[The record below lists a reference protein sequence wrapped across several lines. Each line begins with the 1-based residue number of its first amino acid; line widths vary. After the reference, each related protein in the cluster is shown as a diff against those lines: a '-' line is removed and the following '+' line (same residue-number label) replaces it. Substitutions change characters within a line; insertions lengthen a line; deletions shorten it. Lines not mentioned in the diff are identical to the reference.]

1 MVNRHLQGK
10 FKFFQW
16 LLIVVFLVLEVRLA
30 TLQLLEAP
38 VYKTKAELNQFR
50 FLPIKAPRGEIVDCK
65 GRVLAGNKIVNT
77 ISFFRQDVD
86 DQELEETIQNLATLL
101 RDFYPEIDADYI
113 RERIEHQPRPYEP
126 VVIKRD
132 VPIEVVSRLEE
143 HRSELPGVM
152 IRKEIVRT
160 YPEGSLASH
169 LLGYVGEISTEELE
183 KLQGEN
189 YRIGDL
195 IGKSGLEARYES
207 YLRGQ
212 DGFQQVEVDAR
223 GRPIPREDLVTVPP
237 KQGDRLVLTLDY
249 ELQKTLEESLDKVLK
264 EVQKENP
271 KAKAGAAVV
280 LDVRTGA
287 VLAMASRP
295 AFDPNE
301 LVPPRSASVIAKYIN
316 PPPEAESPMLNRVIS
331 SRYPPGSTFKPIT
344 GMAALEAG
352 VIDVTEKITC
362 KGAYWLKPHTKC
374 WKAHGSV
381 NFFQAMA
388 GSCNV
393 YFIEAGRRAGAEEM
407 ARVAQEF
414 GLDELTGIDLPGE
427 VKGILSSPARKKAE
441 NAPKWEKWYAEKR
454 RELEKKYEALLAEA
468 ESTEEEQRIL
478 ARKRDEERQLRALY
492 EVKYNFYV
500 NWQPFETYNMAIGQG
515 SNEFTPIELVTYVAT
530 IANGGKRMRPYLV
543 QRIEDSK
550 GNPVVSF
557 GPEVVHQV
565 SVSPKTLELVKEAM
579 VEVTA
584 PGGTAYWLFKDFP
597 LKVAAKTGTAE
608 SGRGKGEYHGV
619 FVAFA
624 PADHPEIAFAGV
636 IEYGY
641 HGSESAGIVARDVF
655 AKYFG
660 LDQEAEKQES
670 TESSTPSGQQQVS
683 PASTPSG
690 GQQVSTPG
698 TTSADQEREAQA
710 PESPSSTQFSEPGD
724 LQEVVVPAPEIPRQL
739 PSEEESGQVEANLPQ
754 EGELQERDAQPPP

>member
-1 MVNRHLQGK
+1 VVDRHLQGK
-10 FKFFQW
+10 FRFFQV
-16 LLIVVFLVLEVRLA
+16 LLFIVFLAIEMRLA

-50 FLPIKAPRGEIVDCK
+50 FLPIKAPRGEIVDRQ
-65 GRVLAGNKIVNT
+65 GRVLAGNKIVNV
-77 ISFFRQDVD
+77 ISFFRQDVG
-86 DQELEETIQNLATLL
+86 DQELEQTIEKLAALL
-101 RDFYPEIDADYI
+101 KDFYPEIDADYI
-113 RERIEHQPRPYEP
+113 KERIEHQPRPYEP

-183 KLQGEN
+183 KHSGEN
-189 YRIGDL
+189 YKLGDL
-195 IGKSGLEARYES
+195 IGKSGLEARYEK

-249 ELQKTLEESLDKVLK
+249 ELQKTLEESLDRVLK
-264 EVQKENP
+264 EIQKENP

-295 AFDPNE
+295 NFDPNE

-316 PPPEAESPMLNRVIS
+316 PPPEAASPMLNRVIS

-362 KGAYWLKPHTKC
+362 KGAYWLKPYTKC
-374 WKAHGSV
+374 WNVHGSV

-393 YFIEAGRRAGAEEM
+393 YFIEAGRRAGAGEM
-407 ARVAQEF
+407 ARIAHEF
-414 GLDELTGIDLPGE
+414 GLDDLTGIDLPGE

-441 NAPKWEKWYAEKR
+441 NAPKWEKWYAEQRK
-454 RELEKKYEALLAEA
+454 ELEKKYEALLTEA
-468 ESTEEEQRIL
+468 ESAEERERIL
-478 ARKRDEERQLRALY
+478 ARKRDEERQLQALY
-492 EVKYNFYV
+492 EVRYDFYV
-500 NWQPFETYNMAIGQG
+500 NWQPYETYNMAIGQG
-515 SNEFTPIELVTYVAT
+515 SNEFTPIELATYVAA

-543 QRIEDSK
+543 QRIEDSE
-550 GNPVVSF
+550 GNLVVSF
-557 GPEVVHQV
+557 GPKVVHQV
-565 SVSPKTLELVKEAM
+565 NVSPKSLELVKQAM
-579 VEVTA
+579 TAVTA
-584 PGGTAYWLFKDFP
+584 PGGTAYWLFRDFP
-597 LKVAAKTGTAE
+597 VKVAAKTGTAE
-608 SGRGKGEYHGV
+608 SGRGKGEFHGV

-624 PADHPEIAFAGV
+624 PADHPEIAFAGI
-636 IEYGY
+636 IEHGY
-641 HGSESAGIVARDVF
+641 HGSESAGVVARDVF

-660 LDQEAEKQES
+660 LDQKEQEVS
-670 TESSTPSGQQQVS
+670 ERESAGGRVASGQH
-683 PASTPSG
+683 
-690 GQQVSTPG
+690 QVSTPS
-698 TTSADQEREAQA
+698 SASSEQEKVTQT
-710 PESPSSTQFSEPGD
+710 PQSPSPPQQSRPTGV
-724 LQEVVVPAPEIPRQL
+724 QEVVVPAPESPGQL
-739 PSEEESGQVEANLPQ
+739 PSEEGSGRVEENVPQ
-754 EGELQERDAQPPP
+754 EGEPQDGAAQPPP